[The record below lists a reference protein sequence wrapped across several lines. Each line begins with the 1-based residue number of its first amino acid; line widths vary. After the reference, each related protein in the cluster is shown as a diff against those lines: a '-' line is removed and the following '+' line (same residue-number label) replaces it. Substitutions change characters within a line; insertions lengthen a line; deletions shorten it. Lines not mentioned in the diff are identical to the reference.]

1 LKTSQIMFKVSA
13 SASQYPAASTHTE
26 ASLTGCS

>member
-1 LKTSQIMFKVSA
+1 MFKVSA